1 MKKLHLLLLS
11 VTLCVFSAC
20 HNDIWDAIDG
30 LDSRVTKLEELCK
43 EMNTNIT
50 SLQTIVDV
58 LQSNDFITGVVEIK
72 KDGEVIGYTITFGKH
87 DPITIYHGQDGQ
99 DGADGKDGQDGQ
111 NGSANAPVIG
121 VAQDTDGVYYWTLNG
136 EWLLDDNGN
145 KLPVSGEDGK
155 DGANGAD
162 GKDGQ
167 DGADGKDGIS
177 PLLKIENGYWYIS
190 YDNGATWTE
199 SGKATGDN
207 GQNGQNGTDGKDGQD
222 GANGQDG
229 VTPLLKIE
237 NGYWYISYDNG
248 ATWAQLGKATGE
260 DGKDGAN
267 GTNGAD
273 GKDGQ
278 DGADGSNGQDGI
290 TPQLKIENGYW
301 YVSYDNGATWT
312 QFGKATGADGQD
324 GQNGTDGKD
333 GQDGKDGVTPQLKI
347 EEGYWFISYDNG
359 ATWTQLGKATGEDG
373 KDGIDGENGKDGQN
387 GADGKDGQDGD
398 SMFQSVTQDENYVYF
413 TLADGTVIKIAKAS
427 EEEQPNSEFMFI
439 VTYDANGGVGTMKPD
454 TFYYGVSKQLS
465 KVKYTK
471 SAHIFTYWNTKADGS
486 GISYEDGQTL
496 MISKNITLY
505 AQWDINLAGIGI
517 FSVGEGKRVTFSK
530 GNLQYHPA
538 NDEWRFAENQT
549 DYIGDANA
557 NISSTYNGW
566 LDLFGWGTGDAPTKS
581 STSTNYNDYQT
592 FVDWGTN
599 QIGGDAPNTWRTL
612 TYSEWEYLLNTRP
625 NASSLKG
632 VARVNGVNGLI
643 LLPDNWRCPAGVIF
657 KSGFH
662 SEWGVEYYA
671 IYQTFTAAE
680 WSKLESAGAVFLPA
694 AGDYYGSYNVVYLQR
709 DGYYWSATMRY
720 RSDAYCLYF
729 LSDEARMIGSN
740 ERFHG
745 LSVRLVKDL

>member
-1 MKKLHLLLLS
+1 MKKIFLYIAITLGLLS
-11 VTLCVFSAC
+11 CNHKDSLWQEVVEDLDERVETL
-20 HNDIWDAIDG
+20 
-30 LDSRVTKLEELCK
+30 EMLCA

-58 LQSNDFITGVVEIK
+58 LQSNDFITSIVEIK
-72 KDGEVIGYTITFGKH
+72 KDGKVVGYTITFGKH
-87 DPITIYHGQDGQ
+87 DPITIYHGQDGKDGQNGTNGKDGQ
-99 DGADGKDGQDGQ
+99 DGADGKDGQNGADGKD
-111 NGSANAPVIG
+111 GITPVIG

-145 KLPVSGEDGK
+145 KLPVSGKDGK
-155 DGANGAD
+155 DGVDGAN

-167 DGADGKDGIS
+167 DGTDGKDGIT

-222 GANGQDG
+222 GTNGQDG
-229 VTPLLKIE
+229 VTPLLKID

-267 GTNGAD
+267 GTNGTD

-301 YVSYDNGATWT
+301 YVSYDNGTTWT

-359 ATWTQLGKATGEDG
+359 TTWTQLGKATGEDG
-373 KDGIDGENGKDGQN
+373 KDGVDGEDGKDGQN

-439 VTYDANGGVGTMKPD
+439 VTYHANGGEGTMKPD

-465 KVKYTK
+465 EITYTK
-471 SAHIFTYWNTKADGS
+471 DSHTFTSWNTKADGK
-486 GISYEDGQTL
+486 GISYYTKQEL

-505 AQWDINLAGIGI
+505 AQWEELTEHVDLGLSVKWATCNLGAEQPWEYGDYYAW
-517 FSVGEGKRVTFSK
+517 GEV
-530 GNLQYHPA
+530 N
-538 NDEWRFAENQT
+538 
-549 DYIGDANA
+549 
-557 NISSTYNGW
+557 
-566 LDLFGWGTGDAPTKS
+566 TKS
-581 STSTNYNDYQT
+581 SYTQDNYKYGKESKMTKYCGSYTFGYQMFT
-592 FVDWGTN
+592 DDLKTLEKEDDAAYQN
-599 QIGGDAPNTWRTL
+599 KGDAWRIPTCAEIQELISSCTWTYTTL
-612 TYSEWEYLLNTRP
+612 
-625 NASSLKG
+625 
-632 VARVNGVNGLI
+632 NGRNGYKVTS
-643 LLPDNWRCPAGVIF
+643 N
-657 KSGFH
+657 KTGFTDR
-662 SEWGVEYYA
+662 S
-671 IYQTFTAAE
+671 I
-680 WSKLESAGAVFLPA
+680 FLPCERT
-694 AGDYYGSYNVVYLQR
+694 SNTV
-709 DGYYWSATMRY
+709 GYYWSSENQMGNNNADCASCLHFNNSTIEITWKVQYRY
-720 RSDAYCLYF
+720 
-729 LSDEARMIGSN
+729 
-740 ERFHG
+740 HG
-745 LSVRLVKDL
+745 YSIRPVCP

>member
-1 MKKLHLLLLS
+1 MKKIFLYIAITLGLLS
-11 VTLCVFSAC
+11 CNHKDSLWQEVVEDLDERVETL
-20 HNDIWDAIDG
+20 
-30 LDSRVTKLEELCK
+30 EMLCA

-58 LQSNDFITGVVEIK
+58 LQSNDFITSIVEIK
-72 KDGEVIGYTITFGKH
+72 KDGKVVGYTITFGKH
-87 DPITIYHGQDGQ
+87 DPITIYHGQDGKDGQ
-99 DGADGKDGQDGQ
+99 NGQNGADGKDG
-111 NGSANAPVIG
+111 STPVIG

-145 KLPVSGEDGK
+145 KLPVSGKDGK
-155 DGANGAD
+155 DGANGTD

-167 DGADGKDGIS
+167 DGADGKDGIT

-207 GQNGQNGTDGKDGQD
+207 GQDGQNGSDGKDGQD

-267 GTNGAD
+267 GTNGTD

-301 YVSYDNGATWT
+301 YVSYDNGTTWT

-324 GQNGTDGKD
+324 GQNGTDGKDGQD

-373 KDGIDGENGKDGQN
+373 KDGVDGADGKDGQN

-439 VTYDANGGVGTMKPD
+439 VTYDANGGDGTMKPD
-454 TFYYGVSKQLS
+454 TFYYGASKKLS
-465 KVKYTK
+465 EIKYKK
-471 SAHIFTYWNTKADGS
+471 SSHYFNNWNTKADGT
-486 GISYEDGQTL
+486 GVPYEDAQTL
-496 MISKNITLY
+496 MINRNITLY
-505 AQWDINLAGIGI
+505 AQWIYIIPGNENNHEFVDLGL
-517 FSVGEGKRVTFSK
+517 SVRWATMNVGATKPESYGGYYAWGETSTKTSI
-530 GNLQYHPA
+530 YS
-538 NDEWRFAENQT
+538 W
-549 DYIGDANA
+549 
-557 NISSTYNGW
+557 STYKWCNGSAAT
-566 LDLFGWGTGDAPTKS
+566 LMKYNTIKNYDNIVDNKNTLETEDDAASVNWGGDCRIPTKEEFTELKNHCDWTWTKQNGVSGCLVVSKINGKSIFLPASGFRGNYTTTTTSPGELGSYWSSSVS
-581 STSTNYNDYQT
+581 STST
-592 FVDWGTN
+592 
-599 QIGGDAPNTWRTL
+599 
-612 TYSEWEYLLNTRP
+612 
-625 NASSLKG
+625 K
-632 VARVNGVNGLI
+632 
-643 LLPDNWRCPAGVIF
+643 
-657 KSGFH
+657 
-662 SEWGVEYYA
+662 
-671 IYQTFTAAE
+671 
-680 WSKLESAGAVFLPA
+680 
-694 AGDYYGSYNVVYLQR
+694 
-709 DGYYWSATMRY
+709 
-720 RSDAYCLYF
+720 AYCVYF
-729 LSDEARMIGSN
+729 NSEQLSIDTDYRYFGASIRP
-740 ERFHG
+740 
-745 LSVRLVKDL
+745 VCP

>member
-1 MKKLHLLLLS
+1 MKKLSLLLL
-11 VTLCVFSAC
+11 TLTVCFFTAC
-20 HNDIWDAIDG
+20 HKDIWAELEN
-30 LDSRVTKLEELCK
+30 LDQRVTKLEELCK

-50 SLQTIVDV
+50 SLQTIVSV
-58 LQSNDFITGVVEIK
+58 LQSNDFITGIVEIK
-72 KDGEVIGYTITFGKH
+72 KNGEVIGYTITFGKH
-87 DPITIYHGQDGQ
+87 DPITIYHGQN
-99 DGADGKDGQDGQ
+99 GADGKDGQDG
-111 NGSANAPVIG
+111 SSSTPVIG

-145 KLPVSGEDGK
+145 KLPVSGKDGK
-155 DGANGAD
+155 DGQNGAD

-207 GQNGQNGTDGKDGQD
+207 GQDGQNGTDGKDGQD
-222 GANGQDG
+222 GTNGQDG
-229 VTPLLKIE
+229 ITPLLKIE

-267 GTNGAD
+267 GTNGTD
-273 GKDGQ
+273 GK

-301 YVSYDNGATWT
+301 YVSYDNGTTWT

-373 KDGIDGENGKDGQN
+373 QNGKD

-439 VTYDANGGVGTMKPD
+439 VTYDANGGEGTMKPD

-465 KVKYTK
+465 SIKYTN
-471 SAHIFTYWNTKADGS
+471 SSFYFINWNTKANGT
-486 GISYEDGQTL
+486 GISYNNCQEL
-496 MISKNITLY
+496 MINKNIILY
-505 AQWDINLAGIGI
+505 AQWDNIPKEENNHEWVDLGLSVKWATMNVGASAPEEYGDYFAWGEIKTKTEYSWSTYKWCEGTEKTLTKYCIESSYGI
-517 FSVGEGKRVTFSK
+517 VDEKRVLDK
-530 GNLQYHPA
+530 E
-538 NDEWRFAENQT
+538 D
-549 DYIGDANA
+549 DAA
-557 NISSTYNGW
+557 AVS
-566 LDLFGWGTGDAPTKS
+566 WGG
-581 STSTNYNDYQT
+581 
-592 FVDWGTN
+592 
-599 QIGGDAPNTWRTL
+599 
-612 TYSEWEYLLNTRP
+612 
-625 NASSLKG
+625 
-632 VARVNGVNGLI
+632 
-643 LLPDNWRCPAGVIF
+643 NWRMPTG
-657 KSGFH
+657 GER
-662 SEWGVEYYA
+662 SELKNNCIWEIWTHNKVTGYKV
-671 IYQTFTAAE
+671 T
-680 WSKLESAGAVFLPA
+680 SKINGNSIFLPA
-694 AGDYYGSYNVVYLQR
+694 AGYWNGNKCYAGAPT
-709 DGYYWSATMRY
+709 YYWSSSLDNSRSAHFIGFDWSYIYASDRY
-720 RSDAYCLYF
+720 RYYGCPI
-729 LSDEARMIGSN
+729 RP
-740 ERFHG
+740 
-745 LSVRLVKDL
+745 VCP